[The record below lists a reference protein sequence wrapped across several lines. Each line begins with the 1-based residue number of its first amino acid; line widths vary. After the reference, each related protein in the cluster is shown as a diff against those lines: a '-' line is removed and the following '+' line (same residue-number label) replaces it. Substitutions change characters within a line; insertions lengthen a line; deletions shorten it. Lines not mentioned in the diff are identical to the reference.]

1 MKAIGKID
9 WAFSAGRIPF
19 KNNGEE
25 PLFMSHDKIAVLN
38 TSEENAIVELLI
50 FYEDQK
56 PVGTYEILV
65 RAKRL
70 RKIRFN
76 DLIAPEAVQLERNY
90 SCLIQTN
97 VPVVIQFSRMNTGAN
112 SNAEMSTIAF
122 PVEPEN

>member
-25 PLFMSHDKIAVLN
+25 PEFISHDKIAVLN
-38 TSEENAIVELLI
+38 ISEENAIVELLL

-56 PVGTYEILV
+56 PVGTYEIIV
-65 RAKRL
+65 EAKRL

-76 DLIAPEAVQLERNY
+76 DIIDPEAMQLERNY
-90 SCLIQTN
+90 SCFIKTST
-97 VPVVIQFSRMNTGAN
+97 PVVIQFSRMNTGAKA
-112 SNAEMSTIAF
+112 NAEMSTIAF